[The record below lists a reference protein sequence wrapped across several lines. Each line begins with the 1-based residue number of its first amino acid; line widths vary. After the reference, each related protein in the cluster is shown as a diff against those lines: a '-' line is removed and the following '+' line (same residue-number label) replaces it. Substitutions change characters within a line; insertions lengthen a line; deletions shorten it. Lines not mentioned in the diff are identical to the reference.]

1 MDWFSFVSSGMR
13 SIGSCFYWSQDVQ
26 TAGWSVWVFF
36 NTVLTVRQKHQRRI
50 KKILSNNCPINIW
63 TLTQLFLPS
72 CRLATIQGNAQEV
85 PEIWSLF
92 VQLLT
97 LLIQCKRLM
106 WRPLTPFF
114 SLISTGSCILIYV
127 QTVTAIPCHITSK
140 EHVSPLILL
149 HHRLNKVS
157 GTSTL
162 RRCGR
167 PTGAGGMFPHRVMG
181 GKVKQRCTSEACKW
195 IVSSPFTLQILGKH
209 SIWD

>member
-50 KKILSNNCPINIW
+50 KNFLSNNCPINIW

-92 VQLLT
+92 VRLLT

-114 SLISTGSCILIYV
+114 FSHLDRILHINLR
-127 QTVTAIPCHITSK
+127 TNSHITSK
-140 EHVSPLILL
+140 EHVSPLILP

>member
-1 MDWFSFVSSGMR
+1 MPPELRVYIALAFCGPEGFLLAYMSLCSLRLNIIMDWFSFVSSGMR

-50 KKILSNNCPINIW
+50 KHFLSNNCPINIW

-92 VQLLT
+92 VRLLT

-127 QTVTAIPCHITSK
+127 QTVT
-140 EHVSPLILL
+140 
-149 HHRLNKVS
+149 
-157 GTSTL
+157 
-162 RRCGR
+162 
-167 PTGAGGMFPHRVMG
+167 
-181 GKVKQRCTSEACKW
+181 
-195 IVSSPFTLQILGKH
+195 LQAK
-209 SIWD
+209 SM